1 MDLPESHKHFSF
13 KDSAQGMTIQIISID
28 KLWAE
33 SLCVAL
39 TLFGEPA
46 VEIFE
51 TFDNMT
57 EPALK
62 NAPSDVILMVD
73 AGLPGL
79 DYWSLVAWLNKHF
92 AGKSIIFTNA
102 HSYNIQHAQLL
113 RTGCHGVIS
122 KTQGLLECWK
132 ALTALRQGLKYYVSD
147 RSSPFDALNEK
158 ERKLATD
165 LLQHDTSQLI
175 ALYGIT
181 QQGINKKKHSLY
193 QKLNIRPVEPD
204 TALKLIAQLQEN

>member
-1 MDLPESHKHFSF
+1 
-13 KDSAQGMTIQIISID
+13 MTILIISAD

-39 TLFGEPA
+39 TLFGESL
-46 VEIFE
+46 VE
-51 TFDNMT
+51 TVKVLDDNT
-57 EPALK
+57 DLVLK
-62 NAPSDVILMVD
+62 NAQPETILMVD
-73 AGLPGL
+73 AGIPGL
-79 DYWSLVAWLNKHF
+79 DYWSLVAWLSKHF

-132 ALTALRQGLKYYVSD
+132 ALTALRQGSKYYVSD
-147 RSSPFDALNEK
+147 RSSPFDSLSEK

-165 LLQHDTSQLI
+165 LLQHDTCQLI
-175 ALYGIT
+175 ELYGIT

-193 QKLNIRPVEPD
+193 QKLNISPVAPD
-204 TALKLIAQLQEN
+204 TSLKLIAQLHGI